1 MASIAE
7 ILGFTNP
14 GEVYQH
20 FWKNHGFSPSGEGG
34 VTESVQKKF
43 ARKENREAAKGFVVK
58 RITEAFE
65 KSETPERSKGAVT
78 SSTVAA
84 GIPLVYD
91 PEILDILR
99 TDTPLLY
106 EIAIVGWQGPY
117 FKGMNIANRA
127 HPIGFLSETESAN
140 VTTKTPSG
148 FTAGEV
154 SEAMTIQ
161 ADVVS
166 VTDFGQR
173 AAEHQFSLRDTAL
186 GIRFAENMQLKEQ
199 AMLYGDPS
207 QAKTDFGLGDA
218 QAPKGFSTAL
228 TAGGMVVDKSSV
240 SLSGT
245 DALLKDI
252 KAEIK
257 GLCKTYNVN
266 PKDLIIGTSYDI
278 HDELD
283 NEINVHGRTEV
294 GQREVNYGAERLTI
308 WGVPVIPSHNVKTQ
322 ADWGGSFTPGDEGDV
337 HILNK
342 RAHIIPSLAP
352 PFLLPLGRRGLSDE
366 WVMGDYY
373 CCADRSGGKWGKY
386 LKAYNI

>member
-1 MASIAE
+1 MATIAE
-7 ILGFTNP
+7 TLGLTNP

-34 VTESVQKKF
+34 VTESVQSKF
-43 ARKENREAAKGFVVK
+43 ARKENREVAKGFVVK

-106 EIAIVGWQGPY
+106 EIAIVGWPGPY
-117 FKGMNIANRA
+117 FKGMNIANRDR
-127 HPIGFLSETESAN
+127 PIGFLSETESAN

-207 QAKTDFGLGDA
+207 QAKTDFGLGSA
-218 QAPKGFSTAL
+218 HAPKGFATAL
-228 TAGGMVVDKSSV
+228 TAGGMAVDKSSV
-240 SLSGT
+240 SLSDS

-257 GLCKTYNVN
+257 DLCKRYNVN

-294 GQREVNYGAERLTI
+294 GQGEVNYGAERLKV
-308 WGVPVIPSHNVKTQ
+308 WGVPVIPCHNVKTQ
-322 ADWGGSFTPGDEGDV
+322 ADWGGGFTPGNEGDV
-337 HILNK
+337 FILNK

-352 PFLLPLGRRGLSDE
+352 PFILPLGRRGLSDE

-373 CCADRSGGKWGKY
+373 CVVDRSGGKWGKY
-386 LKAYNI
+386 LSNYKV

>member
-1 MASIAE
+1 MATIAE
-7 ILGFTNP
+7 TLGFTDP
-14 GEVYQH
+14 GEVYRH

-34 VTESVQKKF
+34 VTESVQSKF

-140 VTTKTPSG
+140 VTTKTPTG

-186 GIRFAENMQLKEQ
+186 GIR
-199 AMLYGDPS
+199 
-207 QAKTDFGLGDA
+207 
-218 QAPKGFSTAL
+218 
-228 TAGGMVVDKSSV
+228 
-240 SLSGT
+240 
-245 DALLKDI
+245 
-252 KAEIK
+252 
-257 GLCKTYNVN
+257 
-266 PKDLIIGTSYDI
+266 
-278 HDELD
+278 
-283 NEINVHGRTEV
+283 
-294 GQREVNYGAERLTI
+294 
-308 WGVPVIPSHNVKTQ
+308 
-322 ADWGGSFTPGDEGDV
+322 
-337 HILNK
+337 
-342 RAHIIPSLAP
+342 
-352 PFLLPLGRRGLSDE
+352 
-366 WVMGDYY
+366 
-373 CCADRSGGKWGKY
+373 
-386 LKAYNI
+386 

>member
-1 MASIAE
+1 MATIAE
-7 ILGFTNP
+7 TLGFTDP
-14 GEVYQH
+14 GEVYRH

-34 VTESVQKKF
+34 VTESVQSKF

-207 QAKTDFGLGDA
+207 QAKTDYGLGDA

-228 TAGGMVVDKSSV
+228 TAGGMMVDKSSV

-252 KAEIK
+252 KAEVK
-257 GLCKTYNVN
+257 GLCKRYNVN
-266 PKDLIIGTSYDI
+266 PKDLIIGTSYDL

-308 WGVPVIPSHNVKTQ
+308 WGVPVIPSHNVDKQ
-322 ADWGGSFTPGDEGDV
+322 ADWGGGFQPGDPGDV
-337 HILNK
+337 LILSK

>member
-1 MASIAE
+1 MATIAE
-7 ILGFTNP
+7 TLGFTDP
-14 GEVYQH
+14 GEVYRH

-34 VTESVQKKF
+34 VTESVQSKF

-106 EIAIVGWQGPY
+106 EIAIVGWQGPH

-148 FTAGEV
+148 FTAGGV

-207 QAKTDFGLGDA
+207 QSKTDYGLGDA
-218 QAPKGFSTAL
+218 QAPKGFATAL
-228 TAGGMVVDKSSV
+228 TAGSMAVNKSSV

-257 GLCKTYNVN
+257 DLCKRYNVN

-294 GQREVNYGAERLTI
+294 GQGEVNYGAERLTI
-308 WGVPVIPSHNVKTQ
+308 WGVPVIPSHNVKKQ
-322 ADWGGSFTPGDEGDV
+322 DNWGGGYQPGDEGDV
-337 HILNK
+337 LILNK